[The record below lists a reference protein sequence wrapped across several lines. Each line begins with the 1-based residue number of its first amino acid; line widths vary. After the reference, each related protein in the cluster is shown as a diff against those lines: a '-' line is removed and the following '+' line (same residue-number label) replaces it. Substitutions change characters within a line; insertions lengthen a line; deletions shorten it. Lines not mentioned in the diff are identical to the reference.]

1 MTDALDTLM
10 AGAGTL
16 PPVTVP
22 LPTVGS
28 EKPGLP
34 AKPVPPVADPADGEA
49 LINLVDALTPTICRM
64 WARRYKVKW
73 DRTLES
79 QARLTGDERKTLSLV
94 AGSAAQFIPALLQHS
109 PKIAACI
116 FLYLYYTMLKD
127 RQLDIEGRA
136 PAPGADTPKPGTV
149 PPDELAK
156 RRANHEPTGMPRGRP
171 KKK

>member
-1 MTDALDTLM
+1 MTDALDSLM
-10 AGAGTL
+10 TGAGAL
-16 PPVTVP
+16 PPVTVS
-22 LPTVGS
+22 LPPGS
-28 EKPGLP
+28 GGTLTPKT
-34 AKPVPPVADPADGEA
+34 VPPVLVADPADGEA
-49 LINLVDALTPTICRM
+49 LINLVDALTPTVCRM

-73 DRTLES
+73 DRTLEAA
-79 QARLTGDERKTLSLV
+79 ARLTGDERKTLSLV

-127 RQLDIEGRA
+127 RQLDIEGRS
-136 PAPGADTPKPGTV
+136 PAPGADTPKAGTV
-149 PPDELAK
+149 QPDELAK